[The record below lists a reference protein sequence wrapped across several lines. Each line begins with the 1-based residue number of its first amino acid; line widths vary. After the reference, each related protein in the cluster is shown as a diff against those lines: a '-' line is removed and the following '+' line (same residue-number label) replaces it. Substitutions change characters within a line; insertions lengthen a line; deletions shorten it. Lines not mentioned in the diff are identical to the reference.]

1 MDIVERTLT
10 MEIKKNTKTKFI
22 LELDAE
28 EYFVIACALSNLTR
42 TDIEVDVVD
51 AESYK
56 GEDTIDK
63 LECTSYYLYENMM
76 KNEIPDNVENFMSN
90 LYDEFVKRGEIQ

>member
-1 MDIVERTLT
+1 MVIAERILT

-28 EYFVIACALSNLTR
+28 EYFVIACALNNLSR
-42 TDIEVDVVD
+42 TDIEVDIVEAD
-51 AESYK
+51 SYK
-56 GEDTIDK
+56 GSDTLDS
-63 LECTSYYLYENMM
+63 LERTCYYLYENMM
-76 KNEIPDNVENFMSN
+76 NNEIPDIDCKFTSC

>member
-1 MDIVERTLT
+1 

-28 EYFVIACALSNLTR
+28 EYFVIACALNNLTR
-42 TDIEVDVVD
+42 TDIETDID
-51 AESYK
+51 EAESYK
-56 GEDTIDK
+56 GGDTVDG

-76 KNEIPDNVENFMSN
+76 KNEIPDYDNNFMSN
-90 LYDEFVKRGEIQ
+90 LYDEFVKRGEI

>member
-1 MDIVERTLT
+1 

-28 EYFVIACALSNLTR
+28 EYFVIACALNNLTR
-42 TDIEVDVVD
+42 TDIETDIVE

-76 KNEIPDNVENFMSN
+76 KNEISEYDSNFISN